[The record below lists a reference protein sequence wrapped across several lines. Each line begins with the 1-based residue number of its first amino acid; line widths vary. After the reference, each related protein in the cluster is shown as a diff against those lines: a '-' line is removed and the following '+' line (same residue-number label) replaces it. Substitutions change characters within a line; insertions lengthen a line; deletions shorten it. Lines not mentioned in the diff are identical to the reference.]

1 MPNLLKK
8 QGLGG
13 SSAGGRAL
21 GCLQRIAAFAFGTNT
36 GENQPF
42 DTEVPGLISN
52 LVVGELGAL
61 HELFPAL
68 VGLGLERSE
77 DAIARSL
84 ASPLSITGLLWI
96 EMHFVKLKSGTN
108 C

>member
-1 MPNLLKK
+1 MPNLLQK

-36 GENQPF
+36 GENHPF
-42 DTEVPGLISN
+42 DTEVPGLVPDLI
-52 LVVGELGAL
+52 VGELGTL
-61 HELFPAL
+61 HELFPTL
-68 VGLGLERSE
+68 VRLGLEGCE

-84 ASPLSITGLLWI
+84 ASASPCAGLLGI
-96 EMHFVKLKSGTN
+96 QMHIDKLKTGTN

>member
-21 GCLQRIAAFAFGTNT
+21 GCLQRIAAFSFCANA

-42 DTEVPGLISN
+42 DTQVTGLVSDLI
-52 LVVGELGAL
+52 VGELGAL

-68 VGLGLERSE
+68 VGLGLETGE
-77 DAIARSL
+77 DAIARLL
-84 ASPLSITGLLWI
+84 ASASPCTGLLGI
-96 EMHFVKLKSGTN
+96 QMHIVILQTGTN